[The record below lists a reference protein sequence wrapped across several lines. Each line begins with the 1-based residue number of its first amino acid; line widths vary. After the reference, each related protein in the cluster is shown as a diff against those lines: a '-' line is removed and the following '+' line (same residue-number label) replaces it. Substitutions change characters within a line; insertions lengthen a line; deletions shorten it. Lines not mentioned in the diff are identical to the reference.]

1 MAKYIATDEDAN
13 SSTSNYIKEAGL
25 YEFKTTNVV
34 HKINQRDGT
43 DMFECTFSTKSG
55 DTMRKTF
62 FWGDLSLPTSEYKAR
77 GLLFMYMKACGVQIF
92 RDQLDS
98 EDAEGFFKIV
108 KDKKFSAKVEMNP
121 DRIDPTKSWAE
132 IGFSGFI
139 YNHNHVLFKEGTSPV
154 AEDEPLDE
162 QPW

>member
-13 SSTSNYIKEAGL
+13 TGSSNYIKEAGL

-43 DMFECTFSTKSG
+43 DMFECTFSTKCG

-62 FWGDLSLPTSEYKAR
+62 FWGDLSKPTSEYKAR
-77 GLLFMYMKACGVQIF
+77 ALLFMYLKACGVQIF

-98 EDAEGFFKIV
+98 EDADGFFEIV
-108 KDKKFSAKVEMNP
+108 KDQKFAAQVDMNP
-121 DRIDPTKSWAE
+121 DRNDPTKSWAE
-132 IGFSGFI
+132 IGFSGFQ
-139 YNHNHVLFKEGTSPV
+139 YNHGHVLYKEGNATVSKDLEIE
-154 AEDEPLDE
+154 A
-162 QPW
+162 PW

>member
-13 SSTSNYIKEAGL
+13 SSNSNYIKEAGL
-25 YEFKTTNVV
+25 YEFKTTNVS

-43 DMFECTFSTKSG
+43 DMFECTFSTKCG

-62 FWGDLSLPTSEYKAR
+62 FWGDLALPTSEYKAR
-77 GLLFMYMKACGVQIF
+77 ALIFMYLKACGVKIF
-92 RDQLDS
+92 RDELDT
-98 EDAEGFFKIV
+98 ENAESFFKIV
-108 KDKKFSAKVEMNP
+108 EGKRFSAKVEMNP
-121 DRIDPTKSWAE
+121 DRNDQTKSWAE

-139 YNHNHVLFKEGTSPV
+139 YNHSHVLYKEGTSSV
-154 AEDEPLDE
+154 AEDAPLDE